1 MIPTLYISEILIFFQ
16 IIQALNKGDNALL
29 ESPTGS
35 GKSLGLLCSAL
46 AWQKHDFETRQSLPS
61 NEPTNPTTTN
71 STAPTTTN
79 STAASSTTSST
90 VSLEA
95 TEGAGVINRCHCV
108 CHNVKTEDQTRHSTC
123 QPMNEAINI
132 PTVNTCTP
140 NIGITNPPAGITDDP
155 SASNIGVANTPAGM
169 INVHTSA
176 SNIGI
181 TNTDTSAA
189 VTNTTNTDAEGHDVT
204 VTNNGMFVMI
214 KSPTFTCLFKRFLIT
229 ILH

>member
-35 GKSLGLLCSAL
+35 GKSLALLCSAL

-71 STAPTTTN
+71 NTAPTTTN
-79 STAASSTTSST
+79 STAASSTTNST

-123 QPMNEAINI
+123 QSMNETITI

-140 NIGITNPPAGITDDP
+140 NIGITNPPAGIINNP
-155 SASNIGVANTPAGM
+155 SASNIGVANTPAGI
-169 INVHTSA
+169 INAHTSA

-189 VTNTTNTDAEGHDVT
+189 VTNTTNTDAEGHDIT
-204 VTNNGMFVMI
+204 VTNNGKFAIIKITNIYMFI
-214 KSPTFTCLFKRFLIT
+214 
-229 ILH
+229 

>member
-1 MIPTLYISEILIFFQ
+1 MISTLYISEILIFFQ

-35 GKSLGLLCSAL
+35 GKSLALLCSAL

-71 STAPTTTN
+71 NTAPTTTNSTAATTTN
-79 STAASSTTSST
+79 STAASSTTNST

-204 VTNNGMFVMI
+204 VTNNGMFAMI
-214 KSPTFTCLFKRFLIT
+214 KIT
-229 ILH
+229 NMYMFI

>member
-1 MIPTLYISEILIFFQ
+1 MYSFFQ

-35 GKSLGLLCSAL
+35 GKSLALLCSAL

-71 STAPTTTN
+71 NTAPTTTN

-95 TEGAGVINRCHCV
+95 TERAGVVNRCHCV

-123 QPMNEAINI
+123 QPMNKTINI

-140 NIGITNPPAGITDDP
+140 NIGITNAPAGITDNP
-155 SASNIGVANTPAGM
+155 SASNIGVANTPAGI
-169 INVHTSA
+169 INTHTSA
-176 SNIGI
+176 PNIGI

-189 VTNTTNTDAEGHDVT
+189 VTNTTNTDAESHDVT
-204 VTNNGMFVMI
+204 VTNNGMFVI
-214 KSPTFTCLFKRFLIT
+214 IIIT
-229 ILH
+229 NINMFI